1 MCEGCPAAEDSHSQV
16 WAAVLPSLR
25 LQGSDTLLFC
35 REREDVRMQSG
46 TLAINDLLHQWGC
59 ELQPG
64 HPMEQSLPFLGSQWQ
79 V

>member
-1 MCEGCPAAEDSHSQV
+1 MAHLWGVSSSIPEVYAAQLSN
-16 WAAVLPSLR
+16 LR
-25 LQGSDTLLFC
+25 LQGRDTLLLC

-46 TLAINDLLHQWGC
+46 TLAINELLHQWGS

-64 HPMEQSLPFLGSQWQ
+64 HPMEQSLPFLGNQWQ